1 MVIQRRGRCPSTSKT
16 VRLVA
21 PPRKGRLAALR
32 PHEDG
37 LLLLAISADFG
48 TRLVIFAELCRKKTP
63 AFAGPNRFP
72 ANTSYGKK
80 KSQSF
85 TLAAGT
91 SANAESSSC
100 TTVPKPPVPDCTYSL
115 PSHQWGEYGMQRH
128 RAEPADSDPPR
139 GGVQNRCSDGPRG
152 AEVSIDLR

>member
-72 ANTSYGKK
+72 ANTNYMAGPVQVNDGDSARVIVHRGKAIDF
-80 KSQSF
+80 QS
-85 TLAAGT
+85 L
-91 SANAESSSC
+91 
-100 TTVPKPPVPDCTYSL
+100 
-115 PSHQWGEYGMQRH
+115 
-128 RAEPADSDPPR
+128 
-139 GGVQNRCSDGPRG
+139 
-152 AEVSIDLR
+152 AEVDCRLC